1 MASRWRPPWRIAGIE
16 THLVDP
22 HPWAM
27 AEIADPDIMAP
38 VEESWREL
46 GVHVHLNT
54 GIKAFLGTEKVHAVA
69 TSQAT
74 SLSTWS

>member
-1 MASRWRPPWRIAGIE
+1 MATALAHRGIE

-38 VEESWREL
+38 VEESWREM
-46 GVHVHLNT
+46 GVHIHLNT
-54 GIKAFLGTEKVHAVA
+54 RIKAFLGTRAGPCGRRPPTA
-69 TSQAT
+69 RSRP
-74 SLSTWS
+74 TWS